1 MHRHHDTSARL
12 RHALLAV
19 ACLLAW
25 AAVGRAETS
34 ELRARTLQ
42 GAALLEAGRL
52 EQAEKVLAGVL
63 ENEPV
68 STHAKRNLALV
79 HAGLGKRALAEK
91 QGERALDAYDAAL
104 RLHPNRLRYLQGR
117 AEALFLMGRHA
128 DALRE
133 AEALTERLEAWLPPH
148 VLTADIH
155 ERDGAY
161 REALEAVDAMAPLML
176 TARERQS
183 LTRRRQRL
191 EAHLA
196 LEETFLTDQ
205 TSNFTI
211 RYDDSIGTDTLALV
225 RQLLEDAYQKVTGEL
240 GLTPRTTAR
249 VVLYADE
256 DFSAIRG
263 GTTWAGALYDNGT
276 LRLPAKNLS
285 RYRDT
290 AARILAHEFTHHVLR
305 ENTPHL
311 PLYWHEGVAQ
321 WQERVL
327 ASARVQRV
335 DLAALAA
342 DERLLSPAQLRS
354 IRPTSL
360 GTLTARL
367 YYAQS
372 LAFIEWLANEHGR
385 TSIGGVL
392 LALGSSRDLDAA
404 LQKEL
409 GRTED
414 ALFEAWVA
422 SLR

>member
-1 MHRHHDTSARL
+1 MHRAHDTFRRRTL
-12 RHALLAV
+12 LGALAI
-19 ACLLAW
+19 LLGA
-25 AAVGRAETS
+25 GLGLAETG
-34 ELRARTLQ
+34 ELRTQTLR
-42 GAALLEAGRL
+42 GASLLEAGRL
-52 EQAEKVLAGVL
+52 EQAEKLLSGVL
-63 ENEPV
+63 EAQPSSVN
-68 STHAKRNLALV
+68 ANRNLALV
-79 HAGLGKRALAEK
+79 HAGLGQRALVEQ

-104 RLHPNRLRYLQGR
+104 RLHPGRLRYVQGR
-117 AEALFLMGRHA
+117 AEALFQLGRHA

-133 AEALTERLEAWLPPH
+133 AEAITDRLPTWLPPH
-148 VLTADIH
+148 VLMADVH

-161 REALEAVDAMAPLML
+161 RDALEAVEAMTPLMVS
-176 TARERQS
+176 ARERQS
-183 LTRRRQRL
+183 LARRRQRL
-191 EAHLA
+191 QAHLEI
-196 LEETFLTDQ
+196 EETFLTDQ

-211 RYDDSIGTDTLALV
+211 RYDDSIGADTLALV

-240 GLTPRTTAR
+240 GLTPRTAAR

-327 ASARVQRV
+327 ASARVQRI

-342 DERLLSPAQLRS
+342 DERLLSPVQLRS
-354 IRPTSL
+354 IRPTAL
-360 GTLTARL
+360 GTFTARL

-372 LAFIEWLANEHGR
+372 LAFIEWLANEYGR

-392 LALGSSRDLDAA
+392 LALGTSRDLDAA
-404 LQKEL
+404 LKKEL